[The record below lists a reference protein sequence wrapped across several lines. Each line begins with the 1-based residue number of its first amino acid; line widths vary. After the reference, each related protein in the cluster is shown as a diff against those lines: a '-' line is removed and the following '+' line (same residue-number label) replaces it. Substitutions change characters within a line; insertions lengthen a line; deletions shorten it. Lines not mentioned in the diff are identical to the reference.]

1 MLLDVSIPADFNIV
15 EKEREKIQKYKDL
28 CFELQQ
34 IWKLRTIKFVPIVIE
49 VTGSFTKSLQNYLDG
64 LPGIHKL
71 GSLLKAAILSS
82 AHQLRKSLSF

>member
-1 MLLDVSIPADFNIV
+1 VSIPADFNIV

-34 IWKLRTIKFVPIVIE
+34 IWKLQTIKFVPIVIG
-49 VTGSFTKSLQNYLDG
+49 VTGSFAKNLQNYLDE

-71 GSLLKAAILSS
+71 GSLLKAAILGS
-82 AHQLRKSLSF
+82 AHLLRSLSF

>member
-1 MLLDVSIPADFNIV
+1 MLLDVSIPADFNTV

-34 IWKLRTIKFVPIVIE
+34 IWKLRTIKFVPIVIG
-49 VTGSFTKSLQNYLDG
+49 VTGSFTKNLQSYLDE

-71 GSLLKAAILSS
+71 GSLLKAAILGS
-82 AHQLRKSLSF
+82 AHLLRRSLSF